1 MNLLG
6 GLTARIARHRNRY
19 FLDAVLAA
27 SALATEVDGT
37 ISFSERYRI
46 DDILASLERLKIYDR
61 YEVARVLDGFLTDLR
76 ANPQAAREVLL
87 RKLERIAEDRKTA
100 ELIVRIALSVSDS
113 AGGFDAAKRTRV
125 AGISAALG
133 YTPGCILGERRL
145 GA

>member
-6 GLTARIARHRNRY
+6 GLTARIARHRNRD

-61 YEVARVLDGFLTDLR
+61 YEVRRVLDGFLTDLR

-113 AGGFDAAKRTRV
+113 GGGFDAAKRTRV